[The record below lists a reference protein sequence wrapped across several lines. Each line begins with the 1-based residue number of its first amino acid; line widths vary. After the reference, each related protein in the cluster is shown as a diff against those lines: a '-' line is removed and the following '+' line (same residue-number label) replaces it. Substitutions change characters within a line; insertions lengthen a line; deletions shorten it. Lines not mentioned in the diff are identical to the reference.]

1 MNRAYLLP
9 GAAAAAC
16 IAAVALTAQSLYTAP
31 AAARQLRRKAA
42 DLELLRALAADQ
54 VRNEAAI
61 AMFEALPSKT
71 PPPLGE
77 LVNTSVPGAR
87 YNLRLK
93 ESRPA
98 KAGWSVRSIEIS
110 FEDARLADLA
120 PFLERAGSRR
130 PPWRL
135 VACDLTASGESPGRG
150 RAVLVLEGL
159 EKTGGH

>member
-1 MNRAYLLP
+1 MNRTLILRVAAGAACL
-9 GAAAAAC
+9 AAAA
-16 IAAVALTAQSLYTAP
+16 LTLQSIYTAP
-31 AAARQLRRKAA
+31 ATARRLRRKAA
-42 DLELLRALAADQ
+42 DLELLRGLAADQ
-54 VRNEAAI
+54 VRNAAAI

-77 LVNTSVPGAR
+77 LVNTAVPGAR

-98 KAGWSVRSIEIS
+98 QAGWSVRSIEIS
-110 FEDARLADLA
+110 FEELKLSDLA
-120 PFLERAGSRR
+120 TFLERAENKR

-135 VACDLTASGESPGRG
+135 VECSLTASGESPGRG